1 MGEIMTIAK
10 RKPGRPAKPRP
21 SKPSRPL
28 AMVGGVNVTVK
39 LMPDVL
45 LIIDNIATVQG
56 VSRSGWIREAIER
69 ALGVKP

>member
-1 MGEIMTIAK
+1 MTTTK

-39 LMPDVL
+39 LMPDMLAKLDDV
-45 LIIDNIATVQG
+45 ATGQG
-56 VSRSGWIREAIER
+56 VSRSGWIREAIEK
-69 ALGVKP
+69 ALGIKS